1 MLVRSRQL
9 EQQTKYVCYWP
20 FSLLG
25 FCWGTNHYSSRG
37 RGVAGWGIFLGGSY
51 GFQEKLREDQLSST
65 EYKKGLYK
73 KLTANKLS
81 LKGGGSG
88 AWGGGGR
95 GSFCRDSTKIL
106 RPSPPA
112 INSDWSIIKT
122 SVNQNCILPPGL
134 VTLLITKR
142 KEYNAWYGPL
152 PTSDRVIGK
161 PWWKSLKDL

>member
-1 MLVRSRQL
+1 MLL
-9 EQQTKYVCYWP
+9 TL
-20 FSLLG
+20 FSFGFLLRNQSL
-25 FCWGTNHYSSRG
+25 FI
-37 RGVAGWGIFLGGSY
+37 AGEGGSR
-51 GFQEKLREDQLSST
+51 LRNLFGRILWFSGEIEGGSAVVNRVQ
-65 EYKKGLYK
+65 KKGCTKNWLPI
-73 KLTANKLS
+73 NCHWR
-81 LKGGGSG
+81 GEGVEP
-88 AWGGGGR
+88 GGGGR

-112 INSDWSIIKT
+112 INSDWFIIKT